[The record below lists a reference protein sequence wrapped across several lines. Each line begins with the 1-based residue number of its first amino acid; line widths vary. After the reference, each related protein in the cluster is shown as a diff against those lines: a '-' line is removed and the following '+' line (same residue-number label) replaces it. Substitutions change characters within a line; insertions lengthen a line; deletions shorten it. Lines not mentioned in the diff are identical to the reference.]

1 MFYKL
6 SDAEVAARE
15 ALEEELQEAAG
26 GGDKGKKKKKGKGE
40 PETILPPLRGQIEGQ
55 WWGRG
60 ATSLTYLDLSQN
72 QFGDAGCAALLAVL
86 YPEKPPEP
94 EPVAAAEPVPAAKV
108 RGEHGRFE
116 LCCGSN
122 ALSVWQ
128 EKGKGKGKKGKKGKE
143 PEAPPEPDKLEY
155 ITASLKRIN
164 VQFNGGGDA
173 TAAAVAAAHTIV
185 PGLQLEV
192 DAEV

>member
-60 ATSLTYLDLSQN
+60 TTSLTYLDLSQN

-108 RGEHGRFE
+108 RGNAGGLSFAVVLTRFLCGRRRARARGRRE
-116 LCCGSN
+116 RRARNQRRLQSQTSSST
-122 ALSVWQ
+122 L
-128 EKGKGKGKKGKKGKE
+128 
-143 PEAPPEPDKLEY
+143 PP
-155 ITASLKRIN
+155 R
-164 VQFNGGGDA
+164 
-173 TAAAVAAAHTIV
+173 
-185 PGLQLEV
+185 
-192 DAEV
+192 